1 MENHDPCDAPHR
13 EGRKRSVLPEKYEQ
27 CPASL
32 RVRRSLTISRPEG
45 SGVTLPARLRGPCP
59 AANRWPETTLV
70 TAASGPCVSR
80 LPQLP
85 SRPLVWQAVVPQ
97 KPSAP
102 SLMQTVASSRM
113 RPPLVAVRTM
123 GPRWSKV
130 KSTSPLTSVSSCFPP
145 PPTIAEFDG
154 ALLARGDG
162 PEKSLVY
169 SSTWAVKGTP
179 GRAVAGAVM
188 SRGSP
193 SKQPVVAPP
202 HAAARRISSPSC
214 GVTPQMPVEA
224 GTLLT

>member
-1 MENHDPCDAPHR
+1 MENHDPCVAPQR
-13 EGRKRSVLPEKYEQ
+13 DRRKRSVLPEKYEQ
-27 CPASL
+27 CPPSL
-32 RVRRSLTISRPEG
+32 RVRRSLTVSRPEG
-45 SGVTLPARLRGPCP
+45 SGVTVPARVRGPRP
-59 AANRWPETTLV
+59 AAYRWPEKTLV
-70 TAASGPCVSR
+70 TAGSGDCALR

-85 SRPLVWQAVVPQ
+85 SRLLVWQAVVPQ

-113 RPPLVAVRTM
+113 RPPLVAVSTM

-169 SSTWAVKGTP
+169 SSTWAVNGTP

-193 SKQPVVAPP
+193 SKQSLVAPP
-202 HAAARRISSPSC
+202 QAAATRTSSPSC
-214 GVTPQMPVEA
+214 GVKPQMPVDA